1 MNFVN
6 EGVFTKWVS
15 DQEVVFAVV
24 CEIVSG

>member
-1 MNFVN
+1 MNSVN

-15 DQEVVFAVV
+15 NEEAVFVVV